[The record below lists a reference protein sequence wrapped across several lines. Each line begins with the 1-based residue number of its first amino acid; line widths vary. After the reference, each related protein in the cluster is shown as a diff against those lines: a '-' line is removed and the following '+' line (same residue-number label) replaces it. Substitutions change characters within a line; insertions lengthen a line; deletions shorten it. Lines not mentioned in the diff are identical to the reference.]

1 MKIAPTNVHKNVL
14 PLQDSLRIDGMEAED
29 EVLTVTL
36 TETAAVACYPTC
48 EMPSS
53 RIHSHHQR
61 QPADLPWGTRALR
74 LILRVRRF
82 RCPVPDCSRR
92 IFTERF
98 PHLLRPHARRTAR
111 AQEVVRAVALALGGE
126 AGARLVPARWR
137 PWEIR
142 DGVRVRVVWEP
153 STREIVTAF
162 PDPGTVQMACQSLN
176 IRLNER

>member
-61 QPADLPWGTRALR
+61 QR
-74 LILRVRRF
+74 
-82 RCPVPDCSRR
+82 
-92 IFTERF
+92 
-98 PHLLRPHARRTAR
+98 
-111 AQEVVRAVALALGGE
+111 
-126 AGARLVPARWR
+126 
-137 PWEIR
+137 
-142 DGVRVRVVWEP
+142 
-153 STREIVTAF
+153 ST
-162 PDPGTVQMACQSLN
+162 
-176 IRLNER
+176 